1 MSLHALNGY
10 QGLCGLLLSLF
21 TLLASPAANA
31 TTAYNIAIVPQFT
44 TVDIG
49 MGWAPLLDRIRRE
62 TGILLQIR
70 ATANIPAFEAEFLAG
85 IPDFV
90 FLNPYHMVMAAKAQ
104 GYRPLLR
111 SSTALSGILVT
122 RNSGPIKRLADLNGA
137 TLAFPAPNAFGA
149 SLYLRALLTEKEKI
163 TLKPVY
169 VGTHQNVYRHVL
181 YGDAQAGGGVESTLN
196 REPVEVQRRLKVLYR
211 TPDTAP
217 HPLAAHPRVPKE
229 VSDMVVQALLHIES
243 DPAGKK
249 LLQRVGLGTSIPADY
264 ARDYAPL
271 EKLKLDRHI
280 QIEPQ

>member
-1 MSLHALNGY
+1 MSLNARKGY
-10 QGLCGLLLSLF
+10 AGFYGFLLSLF
-21 TLLASPAANA
+21 TLLAMPAANA

-49 MGWAPLLDRIRRE
+49 MGWAPLLDRIHRE

-111 SSTALSGILVT
+111 SSKALAGILVT
-122 RNSGPIKRLADLNGA
+122 RKSGPIKRLADLNGA

-149 SLYLRALLTEKEKI
+149 SLYLRALLIEKEQI

-181 YGDAQAGGGVESTLN
+181 YGDAQAGGGLESTLN

-211 TPDTAP
+211 TPDSAP

-229 VSDMVVQALLHIES
+229 VSDKLAQTLRRMAS
-243 DPAGKK
+243 DPAGRK
-249 LLQRVGLGTSIPADY
+249 LLQRVGLDTPIPADY

-271 EKLKLDRHI
+271 EKLKLDRHL
-280 QIEPQ
+280 QIEQQ